1 MNACKLLLITA
12 ELCAI
17 VCLMLLQLVP
27 SYVDADIKAA
37 FTIMFALAAVGLQS
51 CQQEIKWQI

>member
-1 MNACKLLLITA
+1 MNACKILLITA

-17 VCLMLLQLVP
+17 LGLILLQLVP
-27 SYVDADIKAA
+27 SYVDADIKVA
-37 FTIMFALAAVGLQS
+37 FTIMFALVAVRLQS